1 MKWGGEGRGMK
12 KSESRYFRQ
21 SLFFSNFAREK
32 ETSRQATSRRA
43 TRRQGTSNEGK
54 QTSNEG

>member
-1 MKWGGEGRGMK
+1 MKNEKLKIKNEKSRMKWGGEGRGMK

-32 ETSRQATSRRA
+32 ETS
-43 TRRQGTSNEGK
+43 
-54 QTSNEG
+54 